1 MAGSRR
7 LNELQALIREQAPD
21 PLPSR
26 AVVALSGGADSAVAA
41 HLMLDLGVPC
51 RALHVDHGLPG
62 SAAMRTAADAIAQVL
77 DVDLEVSAVTVPS
90 GPSPEDQAR
99 TARYAALERRLVEDE
114 WLVTGHT
121 LDDQAETVL
130 LHLLRGAG
138 LDGLG
143 GIPQRRGRILRPLLA
158 VTRAQ
163 TRELATLL
171 GIPWRDDPSNEDL
184 DLRRN
189 ELRCVVMPD
198 LERRFNP
205 RLREALA
212 RLAETV
218 SAERHEASRE
228 VQMRPV
234 AGGVALSTPELHAYG
249 PTVAAGAVR
258 RALRSVRG
266 PHAGT
271 RAEVVRALEV
281 AAGVR
286 ASTQIEGGV
295 DVVREGPWLV
305 FVGSE
310 DGSWQADREWAV
322 PGEVSF
328 GSWALD
334 AWLSDHPPPAF
345 PLSAWTAVTDA
356 DTFPEQTTI
365 RTARPEDEID
375 GIPVGEVL
383 RRLGV
388 PPRAR
393 SSWPVVASAAG
404 ILWVPGGRISRVVWV
419 GSATRRYLWVHA
431 ALETV

>member
-7 LNELQALIREQAPD
+7 LNELLTLIREQAPD
-21 PLPSR
+21 PPPSR

-41 HLMLDLGVPC
+41 RLMQDLGVPC
-51 RALHVDHGLPG
+51 RAVHIDHGLPG
-62 SAAMRTAADAIAQVL
+62 SAAMRAAAGAVAQVL
-77 DVDLEVSAVTVPS
+77 DIDLEVHAVTVAA

-99 TARYAALERRLVEDE
+99 TARYAALEGQLDEGE

-121 LDDQAETVL
+121 IDDQAETVL
-130 LHLLRGAG
+130 LHLLRGTG
-138 LDGLG
+138 FDGLG
-143 GIPQRRGRILRPLLA
+143 GIPRRRGRILRPLLA

-189 ELRCVVMPD
+189 ELRRVVIPD

-212 RLAETV
+212 RLAETI
-218 SAERHEASRE
+218 SAERQESFRE
-228 VQMRPV
+228 VQTRPV
-234 AGGVALSTPELHAYG
+234 PGGVAVSAPELHAYG
-249 PTVAAGAVR
+249 PAIAAGAVR

-271 RAEVVRALEV
+271 SAEVERALEV

-286 ASTQIEGGV
+286 SSTELEGGI
-295 DVVREGPWLV
+295 DVVREGPWLL
-305 FVGSE
+305 FVGKR
-310 DGSWQADREWAV
+310 DGSPPPERQWVV

-328 GSWALD
+328 EGWTLA
-334 AWLSDHPPPAF
+334 AWLSDRPPVAF
-345 PLSAWTAVTDA
+345 PLSAWSAVADA
-356 DTFPEQTTI
+356 GAFPEQTII

-375 GIPVGEVL
+375 GTPVGEVL

-388 PPRAR
+388 PPGAR

-419 GSATRRYLWVHA
+419 GSTTRRYLWVHA